1 MPQRPRFV
9 GSWLQYL
16 AVSSSASIG
25 GVYTRTMDALRRM
38 VAIVMHPNA
47 EWDRI
52 AGEGMSIGMLLR
64 HFILPLALLAPT
76 STYIGIRFFNV
87 DWDEDMGFLVPAQN
101 AFAAATTTFF
111 ASVGSVFA
119 LAGIFVL
126 IAPLYGSSRDYR
138 VALKVATFGAVP
150 IMLAGAMLFLPV
162 MALVGLVGLSHSL
175 FLYWLGARKVLQV
188 APADQAEFVGI
199 AIVMLMVV
207 STLGGAALSSMG
219 IF

>member
-1 MPQRPRFV
+1 
-9 GSWLQYL
+9 
-16 AVSSSASIG
+16 
-25 GVYTRTMDALRRM
+25 MDALHRI

-47 EWDRI
+47 EWDRV

-64 HFILPLALLAPT
+64 RFIVPLALLAPI

-87 DWDEDMGFLVPAQN
+87 DWDVDMGFLVPAKN
-101 AFAAATTTFF
+101 AFATATTTFF
-111 ASVGSVFA
+111 AVVASVFA

-150 IMLAGAMLFLPV
+150 TMLAGALLVLPV

-175 FLYWLGARKVLQV
+175 YLYWLGARKVLQV
-188 APADQAEFVGI
+188 APADQAEFIGI
-199 AIVMLMVV
+199 AIVLLMAV
-207 STLGGAALSSMG
+207 STLGGAALSSLG
-219 IF
+219 IL